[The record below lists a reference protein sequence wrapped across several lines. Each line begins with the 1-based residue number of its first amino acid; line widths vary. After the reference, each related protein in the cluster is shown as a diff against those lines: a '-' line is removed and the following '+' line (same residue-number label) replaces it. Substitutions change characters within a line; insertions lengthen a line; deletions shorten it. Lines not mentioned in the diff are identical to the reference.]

1 MNTTGSSTRIGSS
14 AFNASSND
22 NAYVG
27 YMYGMI
33 GASTYEGTHVNTN
46 DSEIKKFIDSWYEE
60 NMTEYTNQLEDTVWC
75 NDRSIS
81 PTSNGT
87 GKETSQTEYAAHY

>member
-1 MNTTGSSTRIGSS
+1 MIGSS

-27 YMYGMI
+27 YMYGTT
-33 GASTYEGTHVNTN
+33 GASSYEETHANPN
-46 DSEIKKFIDSWYEE
+46 DSTIKGVIDSWYEE
-60 NMTEYTNQLEDTVWC
+60 NMTEYTNQLENTVWC
-75 NDRSIS
+75 NERSIS